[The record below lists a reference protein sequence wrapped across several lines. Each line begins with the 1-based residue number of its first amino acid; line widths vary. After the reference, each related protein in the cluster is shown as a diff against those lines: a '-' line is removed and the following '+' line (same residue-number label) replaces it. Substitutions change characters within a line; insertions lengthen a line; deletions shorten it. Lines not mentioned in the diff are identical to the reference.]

1 MNKNQLV
8 EKVSASADVTKVA
21 AGKAVDALIDAITTT
36 LEGGGS
42 VTLVGF
48 GTFSVVD
55 RPERIGRNPQ
65 SGKPMTLQARR
76 APTFRAGKSL
86 KESVN

>member
-1 MNKNQLV
+1 MNKYQLV
-8 EKVSASADVTKVA
+8 ERVSASADVSKVA
-21 AGKAVDALIDAITTT
+21 AGKAVDALVDAITTT
-36 LEGGGS
+36 LKDGGT

-55 RPERIGRNPQ
+55 RPERVGRNPQ
-65 SGKPMTLQARR
+65 SGKPMTLKARR
-76 APTFRAGKSL
+76 AATFRAGKSL

>member
-1 MNKNQLV
+1 MNKYQLV
-8 EKVSASADVTKVA
+8 EKVSASADVSKVA
-21 AGKAVDALIDAITTT
+21 AGKAVDALVDAITTT
-36 LEGGGS
+36 LKDGGT

-55 RPERIGRNPQ
+55 RPERVGRNPQ

-76 APTFRAGKSL
+76 AATFRAGKSL

>member
-1 MNKNQLV
+1 VNKYQLV
-8 EKVSASADVTKVA
+8 EKVSANADVSKVA

-36 LEGGGS
+36 LKDGGT

-48 GTFSVVD
+48 GTFSVSN

-76 APTFRAGKSL
+76 AASFRAGKSL

>member
-1 MNKNQLV
+1 MNKYQLV
-8 EKVSASADVTKVA
+8 EKVSASADVSKVA
-21 AGKAVDALIDAITTT
+21 AGKAVDALVDAITTT
-36 LEGGGS
+36 LKDGGT

-55 RPERIGRNPQ
+55 RPERVGRNPQ
-65 SGKPMTLQARR
+65 SGKPMTLHARR
-76 APTFRAGKSL
+76 AATFRAGKSL

>member
-1 MNKNQLV
+1 MNKYQLV
-8 EKVSASADVTKVA
+8 EKVSASADVSKVA

-36 LEGGGS
+36 LKDGGT

-48 GTFSVVD
+48 GTFSVAN

-76 APTFRAGKSL
+76 AATFRAGKSL

>member
-1 MNKNQLV
+1 MNKCQLV
-8 EKVSASADVTKVA
+8 ERVSASADVSKVA
-21 AGKAVDALIDAITTT
+21 AGKAVDALVDAITTT
-36 LEGGGS
+36 LKDGGT

-48 GTFSVVD
+48 GTFNVVD
-55 RPERIGRNPQ
+55 RPERVGRNPQ

-76 APTFRAGKSL
+76 AATFRAGKSL

>member
-8 EKVSASADVTKVA
+8 EQVSSRADVSKVA
-21 AGKAVDALIDAITTT
+21 AGKALDALIDAITTT
-36 LEGGGS
+36 LAGGGA

-65 SGKPMTLQARR
+65 SGKPLTIRARK
-76 APTFRAGKSL
+76 AATFRAGKSL
-86 KESVN
+86 KESIN